1 MARGKIT
8 QAAAI
13 REALQKL
20 GIDTPS
26 SEVVEY
32 VDGTYRLGLGKKAHA
47 ATVVSI
53 ERGKLRGGRK
63 KKRVVRRRRPG
74 AARRGGGA
82 GLESAVDFVRQAGG
96 LENAQAMLDQIARI
110 AKLV

>member
-20 GIDTPS
+20 GTDTPS
-26 SEVVEY
+26 SKVVEY
-32 VDGTYRLGLGKKAHA
+32 VDGAYRLGLGKKAHA

-53 ERGKLRGGRK
+53 ERGKLRGRRK

-74 AARRGGGA
+74 AARRGA

-96 LENAQAMLDQIARI
+96 LDNAQAMLDQIARI